1 MEVEALTAYEEVD
14 MTKCRKISLPVKVPS
29 GAQPGGIL
37 QFRVK
42 ALSGHTLQFYL
53 HPNLLI
59 KDGAIVAEVRCSI
72 AVPCH
77 IDEVSVHAYDIKT
90 FCPATQSFEEI
101 MSFFHVPSLSKLPS
115 QRKLPPGFNLPVNHG
130 RSPSGM
136 PIVVIRTP
144 PRQRADNPHDTCKI
158 AATTLLVEAGGVPQM
173 GSWLRPPEPEC
184 SYEEWEVCVCSS
196 VIDIRVCAAQPKRS
210 HSDQCRSHPL
220 AGAAC
225 ASSPRPRAATF
236 QDGPSSREPPPTH
249 CLSPN

>member
-1 MEVEALTAYEEVD
+1 

-29 GAQPGGIL
+29 EAQPGGIL

-59 KDGAIVAEVRCSI
+59 KDGAIVAEVRCSV

-101 MSFFHVPSLSKLPS
+101 MSFFHVPSLSKLPP
-115 QRKLPPGFNLPVNHG
+115 QRKLPPGIMHPVNHG
-130 RSPSGM
+130 RSPSGL
-136 PIVVIRTP
+136 PIVVMRTP

-184 SYEEWEVCVCSS
+184 SYEEWEVKCVLVCDRHS
-196 VIDIRVCAAQPKRS
+196 RVCCSIEAVPPRS
-210 HSDQCRSHPL
+210 VS
-220 AGAAC
+220 
-225 ASSPRPRAATF
+225 
-236 QDGPSSREPPPTH
+236 PPPPGRCCT
-249 CLSPN
+249 CFQSPTPSCHASGWSFVT